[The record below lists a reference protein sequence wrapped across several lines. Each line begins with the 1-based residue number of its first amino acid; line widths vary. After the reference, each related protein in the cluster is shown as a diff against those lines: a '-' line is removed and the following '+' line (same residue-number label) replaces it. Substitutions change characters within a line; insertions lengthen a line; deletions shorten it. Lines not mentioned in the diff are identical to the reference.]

1 MKKIITIL
9 LFNLSLSIPAWA
21 GEGINSL
28 NRFFSEAKTLRAD
41 IIQYRTDADGR
52 VVQESKGILLIKK
65 PGKVRLEYKTPYEQ
79 LYIADGDQIWSFDPD
94 LEQAIV
100 KKMTAAIGDTPIML
114 LSSQQQLDNSFDIR
128 ELDAVKKNQEL
139 YWVEL
144 TPKKSESAFN
154 KVRIA
159 FTKKGR
165 KLRIMELEDALGFST
180 FIEFHNIETNIT
192 HSFSAFRFTP
202 PEGVDVIRDQ

>member
-1 MKKIITIL
+1 MKKIISTL
-9 LFNLSLSIPAWA
+9 VLTSVLSMPVWA

-28 NRFFSEAKTLRAD
+28 NRFFSEAKTLRSD
-41 IIQYRTDADGR
+41 IIQYRTDANGR

-79 LYIADGDQIWSFDPD
+79 LYVADGEKIWSYDPD

-114 LSSQQQLDNSFDIR
+114 LSSQRQLDNSFDIK
-128 ELDAVKKNQEL
+128 ELSAGKSKQDL

-144 TPKKSESAFN
+144 TPKKSESAFTR
-154 KVRIA
+154 VRIA

-192 HSFSAFRFTP
+192 HAYTAFRFTP
-202 PEGVDVIRDQ
+202 PAGVDVISD

>member
-1 MKKIITIL
+1 MNKIVTAFIFTC
-9 LFNLSLSIPAWA
+9 FVSMPVWA

-28 NRFFSEAKTLRAD
+28 NRFFGEAKTLRAD

-79 LYIADGDQIWSFDPD
+79 LYVADGERIWSYDPD

-114 LSSQQQLDNSFDIR
+114 LSSQRQLDNSFDIR
-128 ELDAVKKNQEL
+128 ELSAGKSRQEL

-144 TPKKSESAFN
+144 TPKKSESAFS

-165 KLRIMELEDALGFST
+165 KLRIMELEDVLGFST

-192 HSFSAFRFTP
+192 HAFNAFSFTP
-202 PEGVDVIRDQ
+202 PEGVDVITD

>member
-1 MKKIITIL
+1 MKKIISTAIFAL
-9 LFNLSLSIPAWA
+9 SFSLSASA

-52 VVQESKGILLIKK
+52 VVQESKGVLLIQK

-79 LYIADGDQIWSFDPD
+79 LYIADGEKIWSYDPD

-114 LSSQQQLDNSFDIR
+114 LSSQQQLDNSFVIK
-128 ELDAVKKNQEL
+128 ELEAGKKSQEL

-144 TPKKSESAFN
+144 TPKKSESSFN

-159 FTKKGR
+159 FTQKAR
-165 KLRIMELEDALGFST
+165 TLRIMELEDALGFST
-180 FIEFHNIETNIT
+180 FIEFHNTETNIT
-192 HSFSAFRFTP
+192 HAYSAFRFTP
-202 PEGVDVIRDQ
+202 PEGVDVISDK

>member
-1 MKKIITIL
+1 MKKVISTL
-9 LFNLSLSIPAWA
+9 VLSSVLSMPVWA
-21 GEGINSL
+21 GEGVNSL
-28 NRFFSEAKTLRAD
+28 NRFFSEAKTLRSD
-41 IIQYRTDADGR
+41 IIQYRTDANGR

-79 LYIADGDQIWSFDPD
+79 LYVADGEKIWSYDPD

-114 LSSQQQLDNSFDIR
+114 LSSQRQLDNSFDIK
-128 ELDAVKKNQEL
+128 ELSAGKSKQDL

-144 TPKKSESAFN
+144 TPKKSESAFTR
-154 KVRIA
+154 VRIA

-192 HSFSAFRFTP
+192 HAYTAFRFTP
-202 PEGVDVIRDQ
+202 PAGVDVISD

>member
-1 MKKIITIL
+1 MKKILIAVVSSWI
-9 LFNLSLSIPAWA
+9 IAMPVWA
-21 GEGINSL
+21 GEGIDSL
-28 NRFFSEAKTLRAD
+28 NRFFTEAKTLRAD
-41 IIQYRTDADGR
+41 IIQYRTDGDGR

-65 PGKVRLEYKTPYEQ
+65 PGKVRLAYKTPYEQ
-79 LYIADGDQIWSFDPD
+79 LYVADGEKIWSYDPD

-114 LSSQQQLDNSFDIR
+114 LSSQRQLDNSFIIKEINAGKTKQD
-128 ELDAVKKNQEL
+128 L

-159 FTKKGR
+159 FTKKAR

-192 HSFSAFRFTP
+192 HAFNAFNFIP
-202 PEGVDVIRDQ
+202 PDGVDVISD